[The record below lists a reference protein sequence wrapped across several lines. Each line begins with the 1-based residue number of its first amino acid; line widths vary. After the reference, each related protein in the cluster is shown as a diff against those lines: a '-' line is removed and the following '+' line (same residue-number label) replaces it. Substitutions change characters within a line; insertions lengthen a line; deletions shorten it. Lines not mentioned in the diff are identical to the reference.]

1 MTKKTVAVLGMGGT
15 IAGQASSAGDN
26 IDYKAAELGIESLL
40 QTIPIDRRLEFDIY
54 AEQVAQLDSKDMS
67 LPALHQLA
75 QRVNAMVVTPCVKGI
90 VITHGTDT
98 LEETAFFLQQVCSPS
113 KPVVLTCAMRPA
125 TAFVPDGPQN
135 ILDALVVACC
145 PDVAGVFV
153 VCAGRI
159 HLASLVQKI
168 HTYRLDSFS
177 SGEAGCFGLVEE
189 GCARFL
195 SSPPAVPVVS
205 LESDTKK
212 ILLSMSDIVWPRVEI
227 LMNFAGADG
236 RTVDALVAQG
246 IDGIVVAGTGN
257 GTIHHSL
264 EASLLRAQD
273 QGVAIV
279 VSTRCV
285 EGRVLALQ
293 KRLFADSAGLNPVK
307 ARIALILKLLD
318 K

>member
-75 QRVNAMVVTPCVKGI
+75 QRVNALIATPHIKGV

-125 TAFVPDGPQN
+125 TALVPDGPQN

-145 PDVAGVFV
+145 PDAAGVFV

-177 SGEAGCFGLVEE
+177 SGEAGCFGFVEE
-189 GCARFL
+189 GRARFL
-195 SSPPAVPVVS
+195 FFPPAVPVVS
-205 LESDTKK
+205 LEGDLKK
-212 ILLSMSDIVWPRVEI
+212 IVLSMSDIVWPRVEI
-227 LMNFAGADG
+227 LMNFTGADG

-257 GTIHHSL
+257 GTIHHLL

-273 QGVAIV
+273 QDVTVV
-279 VSTRCV
+279 VSTRCM

-293 KRLFADSAGLNPVK
+293 KRLFTDSSGLSPVK